1 MSQVTIL
8 PNNLASVKDLE
19 NPTLVGQGSFG
30 KVYLDSKTN
39 KVYKKSDTIIYKD
52 NDYIIIE
59 NNIRELVFYTYIKE
73 KFGTSANYNQSLS
86 YFLDSVEHISI
97 PDKLEVSNNISK
109 I

>member
-8 PNNLASVKDLE
+8 PINLASVKDLE

-52 NDYIIIE
+52 NHYLFTRDMLMRIYI
-59 NNIRELVFYTYIKE
+59 YM
-73 KFGTSANYNQSLS
+73 
-86 YFLDSVEHISI
+86 
-97 PDKLEVSNNISK
+97 
-109 I
+109 